1 MALQPAG
8 LLAAQLSSRT
18 HEFAQRAAVV
28 VFALLKVAGSDA
40 FRSMLANYIGS
51 AD

>member
-1 MALQPAG
+1 MRADVALQPAG

-28 VFALLKVAGSDA
+28 VFALLKVAGTA
-40 FRSMLANYIGS
+40 REARQQLANL
-51 AD
+51 